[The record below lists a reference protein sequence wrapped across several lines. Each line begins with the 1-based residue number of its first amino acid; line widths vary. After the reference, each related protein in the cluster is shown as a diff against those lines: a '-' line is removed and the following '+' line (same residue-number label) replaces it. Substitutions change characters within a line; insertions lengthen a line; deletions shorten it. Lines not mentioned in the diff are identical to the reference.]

1 MFISERG
8 LELIKSFEGCILQS
22 YDDYDEKIINDG
34 DTVRGTLTIGYGH
47 IEGVYKGQIISLSEA
62 EEMLKNDMKK
72 YCGEV
77 EEVLRSITVPFEINQ
92 NVFDSLV
99 SFEYNLGQ
107 GNLQTLL
114 ANGTRD
120 KMKVANK
127 MLEYINKG
135 SQWEEGLLRR
145 RKAEREL
152 FLSDDNSN
160 TSFLNVGNDEIKYLQ
175 NELNVQGFRDKNGDM
190 LIVDGFIG
198 ELTLSALPIVRRGA
212 VGNITKW
219 IQLRIGVE
227 PDGIFG
233 INTENSLKWCQKTWG
248 LTVDGIVGKETW
260 SEMFRRL

>member
-62 EEMLKNDMKK
+62 EEMLKNDMRK
-72 YCGEV
+72 YCAEV
-77 EEVLRSITVPFEINQ
+77 EEVLRSIAVPFEINQ

-160 TSFLNVGNDEIKYLQ
+160 T
-175 NELNVQGFRDKNGDM
+175 
-190 LIVDGFIG
+190 
-198 ELTLSALPIVRRGA
+198 
-212 VGNITKW
+212 
-219 IQLRIGVE
+219 
-227 PDGIFG
+227 
-233 INTENSLKWCQKTWG
+233 
-248 LTVDGIVGKETW
+248 
-260 SEMFRRL
+260 